1 MRYLKFY
8 EAFKS
13 KGISNTIKFL
23 KSKVGQSSSQQ
34 FISSLKDFMT
44 HNDFPIDILSDDD
57 IKYMSAKKALLLKS
71 DKQLSNS
78 KGIWVLKYWFSLD
91 KGFLGYTATGNQTSP
106 FKSMESGDSHDGLR
120 DAELFTDR
128 DLEHIKEN
136 ITSMGEIWPVTD
148 YKKLKTGDIVIGR
161 FDSEIALA
169 KIFVDEP
176 DNHRVYAIQSVASGS
191 EPRDASWSNLTQFG
205 NLSWWLYDNS
215 EMGHDHR
222 KLHFYR
228 SSSNELSYIDPPV
241 EKIETTDD
249 DQILENPLEWN
260 LPLSNRFAFSTWGR
274 SQFSINSY
282 KKIEEADF
290 ALVLYFDDM
299 LVSNNDVAYYEKP
312 SETKQRR
319 GQEKKGASKFMSDS
333 DIRRMNIERYIQK
346 LSASLNITES
356 EFFNLEKIVSKFLS
370 QEFSFISI
378 FIKKPDWEYL
388 EEFTSKLYAVV
399 DCSDD
404 EKSFYIERVRSYY
417 QTKVKDYYTSYVRFQ
432 DCKKYIVGD
441 SQLKKIF
448 DEIYKLGLV
457 IHNKLAKTE
466 INTIEDLFITSKKF
480 ESLSSFIRMSRNQ
493 LNYNVRELMSNFRYG
508 DDTERCFEIYKQSY
522 DKYDEDLIRLKRIEQ
537 FVNSL

>member
-23 KSKVGQSSSQQ
+23 KSKVGQSSSQE

-57 IKYMSAKKALLLKS
+57 IKYMSSKKALLLKS

-106 FKSMESGDSHDGLR
+106 FKSMESGEGHDGLR
-120 DAELFTDR
+120 GAELLTDR

-136 ITSMGEIWPVTD
+136 ITSSGEIWPVTN
-148 YKKLKTGDIVIGR
+148 YKKLKTGDTVIGI
-161 FDSEIALA
+161 FDSEISLA

-176 DNHRVYAIQSVASGS
+176 DNHRVYAIQGVASGS
-191 EPRDASWSNLTQFG
+191 EPRDASWTNLTQFG

-241 EKIETTDD
+241 EKIESTDD

-312 SETKQRR
+312 SETKLRR

-466 INTIEDLFITSKKF
+466 INTIEDLFITTKKF

>member
-23 KSKVGQSSSQQ
+23 KSKVGQSSSQE

-241 EKIETTDD
+241 EKIESTDD

-299 LVSNNDVAYYEKP
+299 LVSNKDVAYYEKP

-466 INTIEDLFITSKKF
+466 INTIEDLFITTKKF

-493 LNYNVRELMSNFRYG
+493 LNYNVRELMNNFRYG

>member
-57 IKYMSAKKALLLKS
+57 IKYMSAKKALLLKP

-106 FKSMESGDSHDGLR
+106 FKSMESSEGHDGLR

-161 FDSEIALA
+161 FDSQIALA

-205 NLSWWLYDNS
+205 TLSWWLYDNS

-228 SSSNELSYIDPPV
+228 SSSNDLTYVNPPV
-241 EKIETTDD
+241 EEVENTDD
-249 DQILENPLEWN
+249 DEILENPLEWN

-399 DCSDD
+399 DCSED

-417 QTKVKDYYTSYVRFQ
+417 QTKVKEYYTSYVRFQ

-466 INTIEDLFITSKKF
+466 INTIEDLFITTKKF

-493 LNYNVRELMSNFRYG
+493 LNYNVRELMSSFRYG
-508 DDTERCFEIYKQSY
+508 DDIERYFEIYQQSY
-522 DKYDEDLIRLKRIEQ
+522 DKYSEDLIRLKRIEQ

>member
-106 FKSMESGDSHDGLR
+106 FKSMESSEGHDGLR

-205 NLSWWLYDNS
+205 TLSWWLYDNS

-228 SSSNELSYIDPPV
+228 SSSNDLTYVNPPV
-241 EKIETTDD
+241 DEIENTDD
-249 DQILENPLEWN
+249 DEILENPLEWN

-333 DIRRMNIERYIQK
+333 DIKKMNIERYIQK

-417 QTKVKDYYTSYVRFQ
+417 QTKVKEYYTSYVRFQ

-466 INTIEDLFITSKKF
+466 INTIEDLFITTKKF

-493 LNYNVRELMSNFRYG
+493 LNYKVRELMSSFRYG
-508 DDTERCFEIYKQSY
+508 DDIESYFEIYQQSY
-522 DKYDEDLIRLKRIEQ
+522 DKYSEDLIRLKRIEQ

>member
-106 FKSMESGDSHDGLR
+106 FKSMESGEGHDGLR
-120 DAELFTDR
+120 GAELFTDR

-241 EKIETTDD
+241 EKIESTDD

-299 LVSNNDVAYYEKP
+299 LVSNKDVAYYEKP

-466 INTIEDLFITSKKF
+466 INTIEDLFITTKKF

-493 LNYNVRELMSNFRYG
+493 LNYNVRELMNNFRYG

>member
-23 KSKVGQSSSQQ
+23 KSKVGQSSSQE

-106 FKSMESGDSHDGLR
+106 FKGMESSEGHDGLR
-120 DAELFTDR
+120 SAELFTDR

-161 FDSEIALA
+161 FDSEISLA

-176 DNHRVYAIQSVASGS
+176 DNHRVYAIQGVASGS
-191 EPRDASWSNLTQFG
+191 EPRDASWTNLRQYG
-205 NLSWWLYDNS
+205 DLSWWLYDNS

-228 SSSNELSYIDPPV
+228 SSSNELTYVNPPV
-241 EKIETTDD
+241 DEVENTDD
-249 DQILENPLEWN
+249 DEILENPLEWN

-319 GQEKKGASKFMSDS
+319 GQEKMGASKFMSDS

-378 FIKKPDWEYL
+378 FLKKPDWEYL

-466 INTIEDLFITSKKF
+466 INTIEDLFITTKKF

-522 DKYDEDLIRLKRIEQ
+522 DKYDEDLIKIKRIEQ

>member
-44 HNDFPIDILSDDD
+44 QNDFPIDMLSDDD

-120 DAELFTDR
+120 AAELFTDR

-136 ITSMGEIWPVTD
+136 ITSSGEIWPVTD
-148 YKKLKTGDIVIGR
+148 YKKLKTGDTVIGR
-161 FDSEIALA
+161 FDSEISLA

-176 DNHRVYAIQSVASGS
+176 DNHRVYAIQGVATGS
-191 EPRDASWSNLTQFG
+191 EPRDGSWSNLTQFG

-228 SSSNELSYIDPPV
+228 SSSNELSYVNPPV
-241 EKIETTDD
+241 DEVENTDD
-249 DQILENPLEWN
+249 DEILENPLEWN

-319 GQEKKGASKFMSDS
+319 GQEKMGASKFMSDS

-378 FIKKPDWEYL
+378 FLKKPDWEYL

-466 INTIEDLFITSKKF
+466 INTIEDLFITTKKF

-522 DKYDEDLIRLKRIEQ
+522 DKYDEDLIKIKRIEQ

>member
-44 HNDFPIDILSDDD
+44 QNDFPIDMLSDDD

-106 FKSMESGDSHDGLR
+106 FKVMESGEGHDGLR

-136 ITSMGEIWPVTD
+136 ITSSGEIWPVTD
-148 YKKLKTGDIVIGR
+148 YKKLKTGDTVIGR
-161 FDSEIALA
+161 FDSEISLA

-176 DNHRVYAIQSVASGS
+176 DNHRVYAIQGVASGS
-191 EPRDASWSNLTQFG
+191 EPRDASWTNLRQYG
-205 NLSWWLYDNS
+205 DLSWWLYDNS

-222 KLHFYR
+222 KLHFYK
-228 SSSNELSYIDPPV
+228 SSSNELTYVNPPV
-241 EKIETTDD
+241 DEVENTDD
-249 DQILENPLEWN
+249 DEILENPLEWN

-319 GQEKKGASKFMSDS
+319 GQEKMGASKFMSDS

-378 FIKKPDWEYL
+378 FLKKPDWEYL

-466 INTIEDLFITSKKF
+466 INTIEDLFITTKKF

-522 DKYDEDLIRLKRIEQ
+522 DKYDEDLIKIKRIEQ